1 MTENY
6 NIISRSIKVNINDT
20 IESIKS
26 NTEQAIQKKN
36 ILVAQVSVKKIS
48 FSKKSIS
55 L

>member
-6 NIISRSIKVNINDT
+6 NIISRSIKYSINDT

-36 ILVAQVSVKKIS
+36 KLVAQVSVKNK
-48 FSKKSIS
+48 
-55 L
+55 